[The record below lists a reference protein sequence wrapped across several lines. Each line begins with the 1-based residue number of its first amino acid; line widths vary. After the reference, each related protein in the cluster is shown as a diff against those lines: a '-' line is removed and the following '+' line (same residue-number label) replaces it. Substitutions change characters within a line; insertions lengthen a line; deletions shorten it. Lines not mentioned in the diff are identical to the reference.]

1 MFKLEFDPENKPL
14 AVTIG
19 RALLEYGNG
28 AAVPANAPVNAVQAI
43 VSPSSDKGTRPAAT
57 EREKLTAGSI
67 VLPADFQGY
76 KVAATAST
84 EPTLD
89 EAATTNPALDVNEA
103 AVADLGN
110 AQSTAEQ
117 GAGGAQGAT
126 GAKLDLHG
134 VPFDAD
140 YCANAV
146 DPYYKTGKNAGQWK
160 KKKGVDQDEYDD
172 WYASVKPA
180 AGASTSATAEDA
192 PIDTT
197 AAFSGQPQQA
207 PANTGAP
214 ADAGAFMVW
223 VSEMTTA
230 GHFTQADVTAAYGVV
245 GIGAA
250 DIFQGAN
257 AVQNIAS
264 LHGVLSAKVQA

>member
-1 MFKLEFDPENKPL
+1 MFKLEFPAENKTL
-14 AVTIG
+14 AAAIG
-19 RALLEYGNG
+19 RALLEYGTG
-28 AAVPANAPVNAVQAI
+28 ATVLAVDTTAASKMRSSTLVDEEMAAEVQPVE
-43 VSPSSDKGTRPAAT
+43 AA
-57 EREKLTAGSI
+57 A
-67 VLPADFQGY
+67 
-76 KVAATAST
+76 T

-89 EAATTNPALDVNEA
+89 EAAVT
-103 AVADLGN
+103 DLGN

-117 GAGGAQGAT
+117 GAGAAQGAT
-126 GAKLDLHG
+126 GAKVDLHG

-140 YCANAV
+140 YCANAA
-146 DPYYKTGKNAGQWK
+146 DPFYKTGKTAGQWK

-172 WYASVKPA
+172 WYAAAKPA
-180 AGASTSATAEDA
+180 ASASTSTVTEDT

-197 AAFSGQPQQA
+197 AAFSGQQQQA

-214 ADAGAFMVW
+214 TDAGAFMVW

-250 DIFQGAN
+250 DIFQGEN

-264 LHGVLSAKVQA
+264 LHGVLSAKVPA

>member
-1 MFKLEFDPENKPL
+1 MFKLEFPAENKTL
-14 AVTIG
+14 AAAIG
-19 RALLEYGNG
+19 RALLEYGTSK
-28 AAVPANAPVNAVQAI
+28 VELPANAPALAAHQLPANAVEQHVA
-43 VSPSSDKGTRPAAT
+43 DPAP
-57 EREKLTAGSI
+57 EDI
-67 VLPADFQGY
+67 
-76 KVAATAST
+76 AAQYAESNT

-89 EAATTNPALDVNEA
+89 EAA
-103 AVADLGN
+103 VADLGN
-110 AQSTAEQ
+110 CSPAQSTAEQ

-126 GAKLDLHG
+126 DAKLDLHG

-140 YCANAV
+140 YCANAA
-146 DPYYKTGKNAGQWK
+146 DPYYKTGKTAGQWK

-172 WYASVKPA
+172 WYAVAKPA
-180 AGASTSATAEDA
+180 ASASTSTAAEDT

-197 AAFSGQPQQA
+197 AAFSGQKQQA
-207 PANTGAP
+207 PANAGAP

-250 DIFQGAN
+250 DIFQGEN

-264 LHGVLSAKVQA
+264 LHGVLSAKVPA